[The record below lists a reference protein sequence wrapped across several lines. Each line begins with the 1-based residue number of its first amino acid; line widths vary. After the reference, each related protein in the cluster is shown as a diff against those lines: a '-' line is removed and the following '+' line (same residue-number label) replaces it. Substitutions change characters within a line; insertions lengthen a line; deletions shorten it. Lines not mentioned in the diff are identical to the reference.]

1 MYTLTFKVENQ
12 PLDIKCQ
19 VEAGENVLR
28 AAQRAGIEIDAPC
41 AGNGTCG
48 KCRVRLVSGALD
60 MPQNPRLSYVDYE
73 EMWRLACQSKVIG
86 DAVVW
91 VPATASAFKEDIA
104 TADLSTPEEL
114 ERYEKATDTIF
125 SSGLSRTQFED
136 GCGIAVDIG
145 TTTVTAALLDLK
157 TGKVLSKASR

>member
-1 MYTLTFKVENQ
+1 MFTLTFKVENQ

-48 KCRVRLVSGALD
+48 KCRVKLISGALE
-60 MPQNPRLSYVDYE
+60 MQPNPRLPYVDYE

-91 VPATASAFKEDIA
+91 VPATASAFKQDIA
-104 TADLSTPEEL
+104 TADLSSPE
-114 ERYEKATDTIF
+114 
-125 SSGLSRTQFED
+125 
-136 GCGIAVDIG
+136 
-145 TTTVTAALLDLK
+145 
-157 TGKVLSKASR
+157 